1 MYITYKLKHR
11 NLCKIKD
18 RIRLN
23 INLPDDPT
31 IPPRYLCKR
40 NENTHTQK
48 MLYMNAYSNFIHN
61 CQELEQL

>member
-18 RIRLN
+18 HIRLN

-31 IPPRYLCKR
+31 IPLLGIYAK
-40 NENTHTQK
+40 EMKTH
-48 MLYMNAYSNFIHN
+48 IHRK
-61 CQELEQL
+61 CYI